1 MSLKDQEETVY
12 AHVLQGMATPVPSEV
27 LEADSFSPNALI

>member
-1 MSLKDQEETVY
+1 MSLKDQEEIVY
-12 AHVLQGMATPVPSEV
+12 AHVLQGMAIPVPSKV